1 MGRRARQIDFMLR
14 LIILGWNSS
23 MVKPIRSMLSASFRF
38 FSKVKDDGR
47 PQVPGGSDAMGE
59 PSAGTA
65 RCPADLV
72 AILTGVLSLILA
84 LIAVAFP
91 SPMDRAFSVGV
102 NFAWLGL
109 GFVALGL
116 GWRVAARSMVVMMG
130 LVDLGLFIASMRQGS
145 AGWDIILLKT
155 YWSESPVNN
164 YTMNPNAA
172 LGCALIAAGFA
183 LSTASREFRWRSTGV
198 TLCGSAAAALGLNA
212 LIGFLTGLRTTYGLE
227 RLVCEAL
234 PTAVGLILL
243 GVGLLAVCWRKN
255 HCIPEERHSWAL
267 VLIGMTGVVTSISL
281 WQALSSMEKLH
292 LESAR
297 QFGSALAGAVLTF
310 GLLATAFLGAAV
322 YLAQR
327 ARLRM
332 SLTESLRLKAE
343 KEAAERELAEQNLA
357 RLNAYNRSLIEASLD
372 ALVTIDPEGKI
383 TDVNEATVKLT
394 GAPRDQLIGTEFC
407 DYFADSAKARAGYL
421 QVFQGEPLLDCELE
435 IRHRD
440 GHSTPVLYNAS
451 VYRDQGGR
459 VAGVCAAARLIT
471 CHKQVEK
478 EGRSLNAELEDPVQ
492 RRTAELQAA
501 NQELEACSYSV
512 SDDLPAPLRAM
523 DGFSEILMEDYGHE
537 LSPEAPRHPDL
548 FPQSPLHKA
557 NLTEHPLTRSRLDRQ
572 ELKRK
577 SVVIADIVRQSMEDL
592 RAERE
597 GRSVVFVLGALPAC
611 EGDPLLLRQVFVNLL
626 SNALKYTRRQ
636 ERARIEIGA
645 VKFGQLAREFE
656 DKSPGR
662 VPRELLDPDCHVY
675 YVRDNGV
682 GFDMR
687 YADKLFGAFQRLH
700 GEEDFEGTGA
710 GLATVQQII
719 HEHGGHVWAEAE
731 VGKGATFYFTVGQ

>member
-1 MGRRARQIDFMLR
+1 
-14 LIILGWNSS
+14 

-38 FSKVKDDGR
+38 FSKDDGR
-47 PQVPGGSDAMGE
+47 PQVAQGLVAMGE

-65 RCPADLV
+65 RCPADPV
-72 AILTGVLSLILA
+72 AILTGVLSLILG
-84 LIAVAFP
+84 LIAIAFP
-91 SPMDRAFSVGV
+91 SPMDRVFSVGV

-109 GFVALGL
+109 GFAALGL
-116 GWRVAARSMVVMMG
+116 GWRVAARSLAVMIG
-130 LVDLGLFIASMRQGS
+130 LVDLGLFIASMRHGS
-145 AGWDIILLKT
+145 PGWDIILLKT
-155 YWSESPVNN
+155 YWSEAPVNN

-172 LGCALIAAGFA
+172 LGCALIAAGLA

-198 TLCGSAAAALGLNA
+198 TLCGSAAAALGLHA
-212 LIGFLTGLRTTYGLE
+212 LIGFFTGLRTTYGLE
-227 RLVCEAL
+227 RLVCAAL

-243 GVGLLAVCWRKN
+243 GVGVLAVCWRKN
-255 HCIPEERHSWAL
+255 HYTPEERHSWAL

-297 QFGSALAGAVLTF
+297 QLGSALAGAVLIF
-310 GLLATAFLGAAV
+310 GLLATALLGAAV
-322 YLAQR
+322 HLAQR
-327 ARLRM
+327 ARVRM
-332 SLTESLRLKAE
+332 SLAESLRMKAE
-343 KEAAERELAEQNLA
+343 KEAAEWKLAEQNLA

-383 TDVNEATVKLT
+383 TDANEATVMLT
-394 GAPRDQLIGTEFC
+394 GAPRDQLIGTDFC
-407 DYFADSAKARAGYL
+407 DYFVDSAKARVGYL
-421 QVFQGEPLLDCELE
+421 QVFQGGRVHDCELE

-440 GHSTPVLYNAS
+440 GHTTPVLYNAS
-451 VYRDQGGR
+451 VYRDEGGR
-459 VAGVCAAARLIT
+459 VAGVCAAARVIT

-478 EGRSLNAELEDPVQ
+478 EGRSLNAELEQPVQ

-501 NQELEACSYSV
+501 NQQLEACAYSV
-512 SDDLPAPLRAM
+512 SHDTPAPLSGV
-523 DGFSEILMEDYGHE
+523 DGVSQILMGDRGAK
-537 LSPEAPRHPDL
+537 LLPEAPHQLDL
-548 FPQSPLHKA
+548 VPQSPLHKA
-557 NLTEHPLTRSRLDRQ
+557 NLTEHLLTRSRLDRQ
-572 ELKRK
+572 ALKRK

-597 GRSVVFVLGALPAC
+597 GRSVVFVIGALPAC

-645 VKFGQLAREFE
+645 VKFGQLAREFK

-662 VPRELLDPDCHVY
+662 MPREMLDPDCHVY

-687 YADKLFGAFQRLH
+687 NADKLFGVFQRLH
-700 GEEDFEGTGA
+700 GEEDIEGA
-710 GLATVQQII
+710 GERLATVQQII

-731 VGKGATFYFTVGQ
+731 VDKGATFYFTVGQSGETTAGASEGVV